1 MNFEN
6 QEPKIVDA
14 GIESGPETDGAQEAK
29 DEVNFAERLKFLIAK
44 LEKGEANLEIED
56 WKELGIYA
64 GILENEKLLMKIGIE
79 TEEDS
84 KEAFTAELNGL
95 FSELTSK
102 DMVEIDRKKGKD
114 VGKIFAILIQKYKKG
129 NSNPKEKSLVE
140 GFLKNLKIK
149 TLGGLENLKSLLGTV
164 ELSEEIVL
172 EAGSNEAGE
181 TDKNPEVKEH
191 SENQE

>member
-114 VGKIFAILIQKYKKG
+114 VGKIFAILIQKYKKA
-129 NSNPKEKSLVE
+129 NLSPREVLLVDE
-140 GFLKNLKIK
+140 LLGDLEIKTPGDLDNLKDILAS
-149 TLGGLENLKSLLGTV
+149 TEVPGENDFNENNEESLR
-164 ELSEEIVL
+164 ESEETTEV
-172 EAGSNEAGE
+172 
-181 TDKNPEVKEH
+181 DK
-191 SENQE
+191 